1 MNRRLLNTS
10 ALACLFAPG
19 LAAAQGQPQT
29 RPAPGGG
36 HPPGGGGSGGRPPG
50 GGGGGGRPPGGGG
63 NPPPRPN
70 PGGGNGPPPRPNPG
84 GKPPGDHHGGGRPP
98 GNRPPPHGNRPPPR
112 PTPLP
117 GPYRPGSGRP
127 PQFRPIRGRPYRY
140 PSGYRY
146 RRWTVGLTL
155 PALFLTS
162 AYFYDDAYQMGLGG
176 APYGYRWVRYG
187 PDLLLVQLGTG
198 RIVDVIYG
206 AFY

>member
-1 MNRRLLNTS
+1 LNRRLLITS
-10 ALACLFAPG
+10 ALASLVAPA
-19 LAAAQGQPQT
+19 LALAQGQPQT

-36 HPPGGGGSGGRPPG
+36 RPPSGGGHPGGGK
-50 GGGGGGRPPGGGG
+50 
-63 NPPPRPN
+63 PPPRPN
-70 PGGGNGPPPRPNPG
+70 PG
-84 GKPPGDHHGGGRPP
+84 DHHGGRPP
-98 GNRPPPHGNRPPPR
+98 ARPPHGGRTPPR

-127 PQFRPIRGRPYRY
+127 PHFRPIHGRPYRY
-140 PSGYRY
+140 PDGYRY

-155 PALFLTS
+155 PAIFLTA
-162 AYFYDDAYQMGLGG
+162 AYFFDDAYQMGLGG